1 MIFTKLNSGFLSQIN
16 QSSSLLNY
24 KQKDLSYGQIVRS
37 YRDKSFSRFQ
47 IIEICFLVLTLLE
60 HGLVFILTFK
70 KEPSRKRRIQ
80 QHQRSII
87 LPPKS
92 CLYSCLHRNWM
103 RAFSFSNICLSC
115 VYFVM
120 LMLKHYHPN
129 LVHHSSITFYS
140 LPLNLLQQILINF
153 STFHLFIIA
162 ISVFQYFLRYYRL
175 VKNIYSSYFFN
186 GQNLL
191 LTKHTNVAL
200 ILASSLALIFA
211 YNFIFYTPK
220 SPQTISLLPL
230 ITFNMILLPLIDLI
244 IFLLIFMCLM
254 INYFYKFNSED
265 LLLDNEQESLRLLIE
280 KNTCIKCYSN
290 ILEKNP
296 NLFQDKNYS
305 YRNLYKIFFSARLRS
320 SYSFQIPKQYN
331 SNRKRESSESD
342 CSNEHERNLENNSTN
357 NSFFTTVLIKLSHQ
371 HSLCHLSHYL
381 LLIFLFKYVL
391 LIFPQHILQMLFHIK
406 QFHQFIL
413 KHNLAINFTYSL
425 YQDNEVLITICNYL
439 FLLSR
444 FGDSLLLIRLPY
456 LVKKY
461 FPCWCH
467 FNSRLLHKKPTLH
480 QTLTMKNSS
489 SSYTE
494 PICAQNLPNVND
506 SSNELKP
513 KLSVK
518 RSDCKSKHQRFRLQF
533 QCMPLWSHARPK
545 LFQEHV

>member
-1 MIFTKLNSGFLSQIN
+1 MILTKISSGFLSQIN
-16 QSSSLLNY
+16 QSSLLPNY
-24 KQKDLSYGQIVRS
+24 KQNDLSHGQTVRS
-37 YRDKSFSRFQ
+37 DRDKSFSLFQ
-47 IIEICFLVLTLLE
+47 IMGICFLALTLLE

-70 KEPSRKRRIQ
+70 KEPSRKRSIR

-115 VYFVM
+115 VYFAM

-129 LVHHSSITFYS
+129 LVHPSSTTFYS

-153 STFHLFIIA
+153 SAFHLFIIA

-175 VKNIYSSYFFN
+175 VKNTYSRYFFN

-200 ILASSLALIFA
+200 ILTSSLALIFA
-211 YNFIFYTPK
+211 YNFTFYTPK
-220 SPQTISLLPL
+220 DSQTIFLLPL

-265 LLLDNEQESLRLLIE
+265 SLLENEQETLRLLIE

-305 YRNLYKIFFSARLRS
+305 YRNLYKIFFSAPLRS
-320 SYSFQIPKQYN
+320 SYLFEMPKRYH

-342 CSNEHERNLENNSTN
+342 CSNEHEQNLENNSTN

-371 HSLCHLSHYL
+371 HSHCHLSHYL
-381 LLIFLFKYVL
+381 LLIFLFKYIL
-391 LIFPQHILQMLFHIK
+391 LTFPQHILQMLFHLK

-413 KHNLAINFTYSL
+413 KNNLAINFAYSL
-425 YQDNEVLITICNYL
+425 YQDNELLITICKYL

-444 FGDSLLLIRLPY
+444 FGDSFLLIRLPY

-480 QTLTMKNSS
+480 KILTMKNSS
-489 SSYTE
+489 SSYTV
-494 PICAQNLPNVND
+494 PICASNLPNVND
-506 SSNELKP
+506 SSNESKP
-513 KLSVK
+513 KLSIK
-518 RSDCKSKHQRFRLQF
+518 RSDWKSKNQRFRLQF
-533 QCMPLWSHARPK
+533 EFTPLWSHAGPK
-545 LFQEHV
+545 LFQEHI